1 MKNNTLLAKLGFADK
16 DRKSAQHDAAIHF
29 VRQPAMLAQIDAT
42 FFPTNITDIT
52 EAYSTPED
60 SAHVT
65 VDLKETYY
73 ATEQPI
79 TKGEGPYKQTIGFID
94 GCLHVT
100 KSVIVTRGFQP
111 IVFEVTVEELD
122 KLKRGQLER
131 YPNAFCVPDAVVQE
145 QPVRFRGQAVVE
157 TSYNNH
163 QYDAE
168 IALGELYELV
178 FSPRN
183 YEAFSYYRDCS
194 RPVLHGATRA
204 DSIRHWTGWVPGW
217 VPVLNHTVWSK
228 TMRWNMETKFHET
241 SAADILRQ
249 VKLYREYDR
258 ERASWFALTFFDL
271 SALEQNELSNA
282 DIAWIRMGGPRFDE
296 WWKDQQRPAKQAR
309 LVF

>member
-145 QPVRFRGQAVVE
+145 QPVRFRSQALYRKMRGSAVWG
-157 TSYNNH
+157 TTNH
-163 QYDAE
+163 
-168 IALGELYELV
+168 ISCLKNSWELI
-178 FSPRN
+178 SPRDH
-183 YEAFSYYRDCS
+183 EAFPHDMFMKS
-194 RPVLHGATRA
+194 LE
-204 DSIRHWTGWVPGW
+204 HWTGWVQGW
-217 VPVLNHTVWSK
+217 VPVLNHIVRSER
-228 TMRWNMETKFHET
+228 MQWNMETKFHET